1 MTEVVLYS
9 RPGCHLCEVARD
21 VIEGVRAEVSFDLRE
36 VDVGSDDALER
47 EYGIRIPVVVV
58 DGTEAFEYEVE
69 ASLFR
74 SLLER

>member
-21 VIEGVRAEVSFDLRE
+21 VIEGVRAEVPFDLRE

-47 EYGIRIPVVVV
+47 EYGIRIPVVVI
-58 DGTEAFEYEVE
+58 DGTEAFEYEVD

-74 SLLER
+74 SLLGR

>member
-21 VIEGVRAEVSFDLRE
+21 VIERVRAEVPFDLRE

-47 EYGIRIPVVVV
+47 DYGIRIPVVEI
-58 DGTEAFEYEVE
+58 DGTEAFEYEVDA
-69 ASLFR
+69 ASFR
-74 SLLER
+74 SLLGR